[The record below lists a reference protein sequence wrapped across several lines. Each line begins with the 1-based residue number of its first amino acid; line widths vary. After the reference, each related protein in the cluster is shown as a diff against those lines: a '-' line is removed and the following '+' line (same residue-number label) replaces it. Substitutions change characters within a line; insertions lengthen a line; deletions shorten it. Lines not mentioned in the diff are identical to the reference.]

1 MGNNEIGG
9 AELLVKIE
17 ELFDEP
23 HKDLKTYSGLTLAYI
38 GDAVYDIVIRTM
50 LVARGNAPVNK
61 LHVEASGIV
70 KAEAQKNALQKIEPL
85 LTEEEMAVYK
95 RGRNSKSYTTA
106 KNASVTDYRIATGYE
121 ALIGYLYLDGQTDRL
136 LYLIKEGIS

>member
-9 AELLVKIE
+9 AELLYKIE
-17 ELFDEP
+17 ELWGEP

-38 GDAVYDIVIRTM
+38 GDAVYDIVVRTI

-61 LHVEASGIV
+61 LHNEASSIV
-70 KAEAQKNALQKIEPL
+70 KAEAQKNSLQKIESL

>member
-9 AELLVKIE
+9 AELLHKIE
-17 ELFDEP
+17 ELWGEP

-38 GDAVYDIVIRTM
+38 GDAVYDIVVRTI

-61 LHVEASGIV
+61 LHNEASSIV
-70 KAEAQKNALQKIEPL
+70 KAEAQKNSLQKIESL

-106 KNASVTDYRIATGYE
+106 KHASVTDYRIATGYE

>member
-1 MGNNEIGG
+1 MKNDIG
-9 AELLVKIE
+9 KI
-17 ELFDEP
+17 
-23 HKDLKTYSGLTLAYI
+23 
-38 GDAVYDIVIRTM
+38 
-50 LVARGNAPVNK
+50 
-61 LHVEASGIV
+61 
-70 KAEAQKNALQKIEPL
+70 L